1 MMFPETPKQGEVFEH
16 PNGHVY
22 EYDLQTRSWNKTF
35 PFETMTNVP
44 NNERRTRK
52 RSSALKEPSPT
63 IEIIPI
69 SKEVDNV
76 IS

>member
-1 MMFPETPKQGEVFEH
+1 MMFPKTPKQGEVFKH

-35 PFETMTNVP
+35 PFETMTNT
-44 NNERRTRK
+44 ERRTRK
-52 RSSALKEPSPT
+52 RPTALKEPSPT

-69 SKEVDNV
+69 SKEVDDV